1 MVKDRFLTKWAITV
15 LGLMVA
21 LLNAPALAD
30 ELDFGHRLYI
40 QNCAS
45 CHGIGGKG
53 DGPLVDYLTLKPA
66 NLTVL
71 AKKNVGV
78 FPFAKVFRIID
89 GRRAIRGHGEKK
101 MPVWGS
107 QFRNDQSS
115 PVDPSRVDDFIF
127 GRISALTFYIA
138 SIQE

>member
-1 MVKDRFLTKWAITV
+1 MIKDGFLTACRMV
-15 LGLMVA
+15 GLGLVFA
-21 LLNAPALAD
+21 LLGAPALAD

-53 DGPLVDYLTLKPA
+53 DGPLEDYLTLKPA

-107 QFRNDQSS
+107 QFRTDQSS

-127 GRISALTFYIA
+127 GRISALTFYLA

>member
-1 MVKDRFLTKWAITV
+1 MAKRSIIKLSSRAM
-15 LGLMVA
+15 LGLFVVLMTHRA
-21 LLNAPALAD
+21 GAD

-53 DGPLVDYLTLKPA
+53 DGPLVDYLTLRPA
-66 NLTVL
+66 DLTAI

-89 GRRAIRGHGEKK
+89 GRRAVRGHGEEK
-101 MPVWGS
+101 MPVWGN
-107 QFRNDQSS
+107 QFRSDVSA
-115 PVDPSRVDDFIF
+115 PADPSRADDFIF
-127 GRISALTFYIA
+127 GRISALTFYLA

>member
-1 MVKDRFLTKWAITV
+1 MVKVSFLTKCTLVMLGYLVAIPITS
-15 LGLMVA
+15 GR
-21 LLNAPALAD
+21 AD
-30 ELDFGHRLYI
+30 ELDFGHRLYM

-89 GRRAIRGHGEKK
+89 GRRAVRGHGEKK

-107 QFRNDQSS
+107 QFRRDISS
-115 PVDPSRVDDFIF
+115 PVDKSRIDDFIF
-127 GRISALTFYIA
+127 GRISALTFYLA